1 MKKTTFLIHK
11 LGFKLEELFHEY
23 CSHIITICHL
33 FFRHKK
39 RGDLVKR
46 ENDLKTHNTY
56 DEEHFS
62 NPAAYDNKVYDLT
75 REGSFRKVSKIDT

>member
-1 MKKTTFLIHK
+1 M
-11 LGFKLEELFHEY
+11 
-23 CSHIITICHL
+23 
-33 FFRHKK
+33 
-39 RGDLVKR
+39 KR

-75 REGSFRKVSKIDT
+75 REGSFRKVSTLIVK